1 MLAVDSA
8 VDTQGRSRIAE
19 RILEQWEHDPES
31 ARFFRSSA
39 NFVYTFRKG
48 DERYFLRFADSA
60 ERSEAEIAAEVAL
73 LRWLPT
79 QGLLVTTPIAS
90 TRGRWMETV
99 ETDLGTF
106 HAVVFAALPGA
117 QLEIDELSET
127 QLELWGV
134 TLGKLHAA
142 MRQYPGPEVST
153 RRTWQDQLTMV
164 RSLISEHAPRV
175 QAECDYLAA
184 WLSGLPATETN
195 YGLIHGDFELDNL
208 FWRGCALA
216 MLDFDDCAHSWYA
229 ADIALALRDLF
240 EDGVDLRNPS
250 LLAFIHGYAQHDSI
264 DEDVIAQLPI
274 WLRLANLIIYAK
286 LMRAMD
292 LDAGKNYPED
302 FISLQRKLRRWVD
315 NYSASLLAIP
325 L

>member
-8 VDTQGRSRIAE
+8 VDAQGRSRIAA

-39 NFVYTFRKG
+39 NFVYTFRKA

-60 ERSEAEIAAEVAL
+60 ERSEAEISAELAL
-73 LRWLPT
+73 LRWLAQ
-79 QGLLVTTPIAS
+79 QGLLVPTPIAS
-90 TRGRWMETV
+90 KRGRWMETV

-106 HAVVFAALPGA
+106 HAVVFAALRGA

-127 QLELWGV
+127 QFELWGAS
-134 TLGKLHAA
+134 LGKLHAA
-142 MRQYPGPEVST
+142 MRRYQGSEVSA
-153 RRTWQDQLTMV
+153 RRTWKGHLTMV
-164 RSLISEHAPRV
+164 RSLISENEPRV
-175 QAECDYLAA
+175 QAECDYLTT
-184 WLSGLPATETN
+184 WLSGLPMTETN

-208 FWRGCALA
+208 FWSDGALG
-216 MLDFDDCAHSWYA
+216 MLDFDDCAYSWYA

-240 EDGVDLRNPS
+240 ETGVDLRNPS
-250 LLAFIHGYAQHDSI
+250 LLAFIRGYAQHASI
-264 DEDVIAQLPI
+264 DDEVMAQLSI

-286 LMRAMD
+286 LMRALD

-302 FISLQRKLRRWVD
+302 FISLQRKLQRWAD